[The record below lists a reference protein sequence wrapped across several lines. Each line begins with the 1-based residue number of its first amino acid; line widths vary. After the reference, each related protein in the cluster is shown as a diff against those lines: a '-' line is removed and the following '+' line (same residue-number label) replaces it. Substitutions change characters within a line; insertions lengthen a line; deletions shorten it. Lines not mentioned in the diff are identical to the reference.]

1 MKKCNK
7 CGETKEFSEFN
18 KCKSH
23 KDGHQSLCRL
33 CTKKHYASVRELRLV
48 SMKEYYEKNKEKLI
62 EDKKAWY
69 KGVGKDVKRER
80 NKAYYQANKEVIYN
94 KRQSNREKIARY
106 HKAYRKANKEL
117 RLTYYTRREALKKKL
132 IPKHLISCPV
142 EKDRLLNIYKLRALI
157 NKVTGVDHHVDHMW
171 PLADGGPHWSGNLQI
186 IPAKENLSKH
196 AKVDPAIKATIQEM
210 LAEEE
215 RLNAEH

>member
-62 EDKKAWY
+62 EDKNCCIFMKLIDNY
-69 KGVGKDVKRER
+69 IIK
-80 NKAYYQANKEVIYN
+80 
-94 KRQSNREKIARY
+94 S
-106 HKAYRKANKEL
+106 KEL
-117 RLTYYTRREALKKKL
+117 FF
-132 IPKHLISCPV
+132 
-142 EKDRLLNIYKLRALI
+142 
-157 NKVTGVDHHVDHMW
+157 
-171 PLADGGPHWSGNLQI
+171 
-186 IPAKENLSKH
+186 
-196 AKVDPAIKATIQEM
+196 
-210 LAEEE
+210 
-215 RLNAEH
+215 

>member
-132 IPKHLISCPV
+132 IPKAKRAKTDVLPECRAKNARQEFLCQGNTPRKQTRSVCSQIAVCP
-142 EKDRLLNIYKLRALI
+142 
-157 NKVTGVDHHVDHMW
+157 
-171 PLADGGPHWSGNLQI
+171 
-186 IPAKENLSKH
+186 
-196 AKVDPAIKATIQEM
+196 
-210 LAEEE
+210 
-215 RLNAEH
+215 